1 MVSRDRRRTK
11 IEGVPM
17 RSVAAELRPLMEVI
31 DRKMREGAALVDI
44 QKALNEDG
52 LEVSFENLRWNLRQY
67 RRRIRENGE
76 GKVTA
81 ELAEKDEV
89 APPIGDNRK
98 SEETLRERQGVKPTP
113 NDDVPLTRARLREI
127 RKRPFN
133 WETMNQRDGAKG
145 NDE

>member
-1 MVSRDRRRTK
+1 
-11 IEGVPM
+11 M

-67 RRRIRENGE
+67 RRKIRENGE

-81 ELAEKDEV
+81 EPAEKGRV
-89 APPIGDNRK
+89 AAPSAADRK
-98 SEETLRERQGVKPTP
+98 SEETRSESQGVKPEP
-113 NDDVPLTRARLREI
+113 NDDVPLTRAKLREI
-127 RKRPFN
+127 RRRPFN
-133 WETMNQRDGAKG
+133 WETMKQGG
-145 NDE
+145 NAEGNEE